1 MINFSS
7 IAQTPEEL
15 NTKGKEYY
23 YAENYTKAVECYCQA
38 AEQGYAEAQY
48 ALGICYDNGN
58 GVAQNYTEAVKWWR
72 KAAEQGYASAQYN
85 LGLCYY
91 YGDGVVEN
99 YTEAVK
105 WIREAAKQGQ
115 AKAVDALKVLG
126 EKSK

>member
-1 MINFSS
+1 M
-7 IAQTPEEL
+7 
-15 NTKGKEYY
+15 
-23 YAENYTKAVECYCQA
+23 
-38 AEQGYAEAQY
+38 
-48 ALGICYDNGN
+48 
-58 GVAQNYTEAVKWWR
+58 KWWH
-72 KAAEQGYASAQYN
+72 KSAEQGYASAQYN